1 MSDPSGGVPR
11 RVPRNEPG
19 QIAGGLAIVLSVVAV
34 VVGFVVLRSISGS
47 GDDVVGSPTE
57 SVDVAATTT
66 VAEEPAGAVTT
77 TVAAAPTTT
86 EPALVTE
93 GASVIVANANSV
105 NGSAGS
111 MTDQLASAGY
121 NMGAA
126 TNASA
131 SIGRLDE
138 TVVYYDPGIPSAQ
151 AVAESVAASLGG
163 VTSIAP
169 VATPAPTQ
177 TGSMDGAGVLVLLGL
192 DKAGRS
198 LAELVPTTV
207 ATVPAGATATTVAG

>member
-1 MSDPSGGVPR
+1 M
-11 RVPRNEPG
+11 
-19 QIAGGLAIVLSVVAV
+19 
-34 VVGFVVLRSISGS
+34 
-47 GDDVVGSPTE
+47 
-57 SVDVAATTT
+57 
-66 VAEEPAGAVTT
+66 
-77 TVAAAPTTT
+77 
-86 EPALVTE
+86 
-93 GASVIVANANSV
+93 
-105 NGSAGS
+105 
-111 MTDQLASAGY
+111 
-121 NMGAA
+121 
-126 TNASA
+126 
-131 SIGRLDE
+131 
-138 TVVYYDPGIPSAQ
+138 YYDPGIPSAQ

>member
-34 VVGFVVLRSISGS
+34 VIGFVVLRSISGS
-47 GDDVVGSPTE
+47 GEYVRSPTE

-66 VAEEPAGAVTT
+66 VAEEPVGAVTT

>member
-19 QIAGGLAIVLSVVAV
+19 QIAGGVAIVLSVLAV
-34 VVGFVVLRSISGS
+34 VIGFSVLRSISS
-47 GDDVVGSPTE
+47 SDDDIVGAPSA
-57 SVDVAATTT
+57 SVDVEVTTT
-66 VAEEPAGAVTT
+66 VAEDP
-77 TVAAAPTTT
+77 TVASSTTEVATTTT

-93 GASVIVANANSV
+93 GASVIIANANSV
-105 NGSAGS
+105 NGSAGA
-111 MTDQLASAGY
+111 MTDQLAAAGY

-126 TNASA
+126 TNASS

-151 AVAESVAASLGG
+151 AVAESVASSLGG

-177 TGSMDGAGVLVLLGL
+177 TGSMDGAGVLILLGL

-207 ATVPAGATATTVAG
+207 ATVPAGVTATTIAG

>member
-19 QIAGGLAIVLSVVAV
+19 QIAGGVAIVLSVLAV
-34 VVGFVVLRSISGS
+34 VIGFSVLRSISS
-47 GDDVVGSPTE
+47 SDDDVVGAPSA
-57 SVDVAATTT
+57 SVDVEVTTT
-66 VAEEPAGAVTT
+66 VAEDT
-77 TVAAAPTTT
+77 TVASSSTVAATTTT

-93 GASVIVANANSV
+93 GASVVVANANSV
-105 NGSAGS
+105 NGSAGA

-126 TNASA
+126 TNASS

-151 AVAESVAASLGG
+151 AVAESVASSLGG

-177 TGSMDGAGVLVLLGL
+177 TGSMDGAGVLILLGL

-207 ATVPAGATATTVAG
+207 ATVPAGATATTAAG